1 MRVISGKY
9 RGRRL
14 NSPINDA
21 VRPTADKVKESIFN
35 VIQFDVAG
43 CAFVDLFAG
52 SGGMGIEALSRGA
65 KSVVF
70 SDCDREAIRLI
81 NSNLKGI
88 DGDYKVLGR
97 DYRDVLYTLSGKQDF
112 IFVDPPYKT
121 DYIEN
126 ICRIVKE
133 RDILDK
139 DGYVIYEHD
148 DSKNDYVLPSGMC
161 IAKRKKFGIVVVD
174 YIAFSRGKTAIAG
187 SYDPITKGHLDI
199 MDAALEEYDEV
210 TVLLAK
216 NEDKEYLFSLE
227 ERKEFC
233 RLATEDYLNVKV
245 DVCEGFVYEYCKA
258 HGIDTVYRGYRD
270 EKDYAYEKD
279 MAKFNEEHG
288 LKTVLVEGER
298 AVSSSLIREK
308 LLKGEDIKKYL
319 PENCVKAVLKA
330 YKEKL

>member
-1 MRVISGKY
+1 MRVISGRY

-35 VIQFDVAG
+35 VIQFDVEG
-43 CAFVDLFAG
+43 CRFVDLFAG

-65 KSVVF
+65 QSVIF

-81 NSNLKGI
+81 NSNLKGVE
-88 DGDYKVLGR
+88 GDYKVLNR
-97 DYRDVLYTLSGKQDF
+97 DYRDALYSLSGKQDF
-112 IFVDPPYKT
+112 IFADPPYKT
-121 DYIEN
+121 DYIED
-126 ICRIVKE
+126 ICRIVKD
-133 RDILDK
+133 RDLLSE

-148 DSKNDYVLPSGMC
+148 ESKNEYVLPSGMC
-161 IAKRKKFGIVVVD
+161 IKKRKRFGIVTVD

-199 MDAALEEYDEV
+199 VQAALEDYDEV
-210 TVLLAK
+210 VVLLAK

-233 RLATEDYLNVKV
+233 RLAVQDFLNVKT
-245 DVCEGFVYEYCKA
+245 DVCEGYVYEYCKA

-279 MAKFNEEHG
+279 MAKFNKEHG
-288 LKTVLVEGER
+288 LNTVLVEGVR

-308 LLKGEDIKKYL
+308 LANGEDIKKYL